1 MMMRRPRRRLRD
13 QSINRLIPNMCTVL
27 ALCAGLTAIRFAVDQ
42 RWDAA
47 VIAMVA
53 AGIFDGLDGRIAR
66 LLGGSTK
73 FGAELDS
80 LSDVIS
86 FGVAPAVTLYLW
98 SLKGAST
105 LGWTVAL
112 IFAVCCAL
120 RLARFN
126 SKLDEVDP
134 MPWAGQFFTGVPA
147 PAGAGLAILPI
158 MLSFELGDAVFRHPA
173 VVAPVMLAVAGLMVS
188 RLPINSFK
196 KVKVPHH
203 LIVPM
208 LLGVGILAGLLVS
221 ATWITLILIGI
232 AYIINIPLSIRTHAR
247 LKRSHE
253 EQLAAQAA
261 AAPAA
266 PPPLAP
272 PESKP

>member
-1 MMMRRPRRRLRD
+1 MMMRRPRRRFRE
-13 QSINRLIPNMCTVL
+13 QSINRLIPNMFTIL
-27 ALCAGLTAIRFAVDQ
+27 ALCAGLTAIRYAVDE

-66 LLGGSTK
+66 LLGGSTR

-98 SLKGAST
+98 SLKGAAT

-112 IFAVCCAL
+112 LFAVCCAL

-126 SKLDEVDP
+126 AKLDETDP

-147 PAGAGLAILPI
+147 PAGAGLAVMPI
-158 MLSFELGDAVFRHPA
+158 MFSFELGDTVFRHPA

-188 RLPINSFK
+188 RLPIYSFK
-196 KVKVPHH
+196 RVKVPHH
-203 LIVPM
+203 LIVPT
-208 LLGVGILAGLLVS
+208 LLAVGVLAGLLIS
-221 ATWITLILIGI
+221 ATWVTLILIGL
-232 AYIINIPLSIRTHAR
+232 AYIANIPLSIRSHAR
-247 LKRSHE
+247 LKRAYE
-253 EQLAAQAA
+253 AQLAR
-261 AAPAA
+261 PAA
-266 PPPLAP
+266 SEPAQPPATPDP
-272 PESKP
+272 TP

>member
-1 MMMRRPRRRLRD
+1 MMRRPRRRLRE
-13 QSINRLIPNMCTVL
+13 QSINRLIPNMFTIL
-27 ALCAGLTAIRFAVDQ
+27 ALCAGLTAIRFAVDEK
-42 RWDAA
+42 WDAA
-47 VIAMVA
+47 VIALVA

-98 SLKGAST
+98 SLQGASN

-112 IFAVCCAL
+112 LFAVCCAL

-126 SKLDEVDP
+126 TKLDEVDP

-147 PAGAGLAILPI
+147 PAGAGLALLPI
-158 MLSFELGDAVFRHPA
+158 MMSFELGDTVFRHPA
-173 VVAPVMLAVAGLMVS
+173 LVAPVMLAVAGLMVS
-188 RLPINSFK
+188 KLPIYSFK

-203 LIVPM
+203 LIVPT
-208 LLGVGILAGLLVS
+208 LLAVGVLAGLLIS
-221 ATWITLILIGI
+221 ATWITLIVIGL
-232 AYIINIPLSIRTHAR
+232 AYVANIPLSIRAHAR
-247 LKRSHE
+247 LKREHE
-253 EQLAAQAA
+253 AQLAAAA
-261 AAPAA
+261 AVPE
-266 PPPLAP
+266 PMQPLAP

>member
-1 MMMRRPRRRLRD
+1 MMIRRPRRRLRE
-13 QSINRLIPNMCTVL
+13 QSINRLIPNMFTIL
-27 ALCAGLTAIRFAVDQ
+27 ALCAGLTGIRFAVDE

-47 VIAMVA
+47 VIALVA

-66 LLGGSTK
+66 LLGGSSK

-98 SLKGAST
+98 SLTGAST

-112 IFAVCCAL
+112 LFAVCCAL

-126 SKLDEVDP
+126 SKLDEPDP
-134 MPWAGQFFTGVPA
+134 LPWAGQFFTGVPA
-147 PAGAGLAILPI
+147 PAGAGLALMPI
-158 MLSFELGDAVFRHPA
+158 MLSFELGDTVFRHPA
-173 VVAPVMLAVAGLMVS
+173 VVAPVMLVVAGLMVS
-188 RLPINSFK
+188 KLPIYSFK

-203 LIVPM
+203 LIVPT
-208 LLGVGILAGLLVS
+208 LLAVGVLAGLLVS

-232 AYIINIPLSIRTHAR
+232 AYVANIPLSIRAHAR
-247 LKRSHE
+247 MRRAHE
-253 EQLAAQAA
+253 AQMAA
-261 AAPAA
+261 AGSPE
-266 PPPLAP
+266 PMQPLAP

>member
-1 MMMRRPRRRLRD
+1 MMMRRPRRRLRE
-13 QSINRLIPNMCTVL
+13 QSINRLIPNMFTVL

-42 RWDAA
+42 RWENA
-47 VIAMVA
+47 VIALVA

-126 SKLDEVDP
+126 TKLDDVDP

-147 PAGAGLAILPI
+147 PAGAGLAVLPI
-158 MLSFELGDAVFRHPA
+158 
-173 VVAPVMLAVAGLMVS
+173 MLAVAGLMVS
-188 RLPINSFK
+188 RLPIYSFK

-203 LIVPM
+203 LIVPT
-208 LLGVGILAGLLVS
+208 LLAVGILAGLLIS
-221 ATWITLILIGI
+221 ATWMTLILIGV
-232 AYIINIPLSIRTHAR
+232 AYIVNIPISIRSHAR
-247 LKRSHE
+247 LRRAHE
-253 EQLAAQAA
+253 EQLAK
-261 AAPAA
+261 AAPAEPIQSLS
-266 PPPLAP
+266 PPSEP
-272 PESKP
+272 S

>member
-1 MMMRRPRRRLRD
+1 MMMRRPRRRLRE
-13 QSINRLIPNMCTVL
+13 QSINRLIPNMFTIL
-27 ALCAGLTAIRFAVDQ
+27 ALCAGLTAIRFAVDEK
-42 RWDAA
+42 WDAA
-47 VIAMVA
+47 VIALVA

-98 SLKGAST
+98 SLTGASN

-112 IFAVCCAL
+112 LFAVCCAL

-126 SKLDEVDP
+126 TKLDEVDP

-147 PAGAGLAILPI
+147 PAGAGLALLPI
-158 MLSFELGDAVFRHPA
+158 MLSFELGDTVFRHPA

-188 RLPINSFK
+188 RLPIYSFK

-203 LIVPM
+203 LIVPT
-208 LLGVGILAGLLVS
+208 LLAVGVLAGLLIS
-221 ATWITLILIGI
+221 ATWITLILIGL
-232 AYIINIPLSIRTHAR
+232 AYIVNIPLSIRAHAR
-247 LKRSHE
+247 LKRAYE
-253 EQLAAQAA
+253 QQLAAAA
-261 AAPAA
+261 VAEPA
-266 PPPLAP
+266 PPVAP
-272 PESKP
+272 PDSKP

>member
-1 MMMRRPRRRLRD
+1 MMMRRPRRRLRE
-13 QSINRLIPNMCTVL
+13 QSINRLIPNMFTVL

-42 RWDAA
+42 RWENA
-47 VIAMVA
+47 VIALVA
-53 AGIFDGLDGRIAR
+53 AGVFDGLDGRIAR

-126 SKLDEVDP
+126 TKLDEIDP

-147 PAGAGLAILPI
+147 PAGAGLAVLPI
-158 MLSFELGDAVFRHPA
+158 MLSFELGDTVVRHPA

-188 RLPINSFK
+188 RLPIYSFK
-196 KVKVPHH
+196 RVKVPHH
-203 LIVPM
+203 LIVPT
-208 LLGVGILAGLLVS
+208 LLAVGVLAGLLIS
-221 ATWITLILIGI
+221 ATWITLIMIGV
-232 AYIINIPLSIRTHAR
+232 AYIVNIPLSIRSHAR
-247 LKRSHE
+247 LKRAHE
-253 EQLAAQAA
+253 EQLAK
-261 AAPAA
+261 AA
-266 PPPLAP
+266 PPEPVQSLAP
-272 PESKP
+272 PLEPS

>member
-53 AGIFDGLDGRIAR
+53 AGIFDGLDGRVAR

-134 MPWAGQFFTGVPA
+134 VPWAGQFFTGVPA
-147 PAGAGLAILPI
+147 PAGAGLAIMPI
-158 MLSFELGDAVFRHPA
+158 MLSFELGDTVFRHPA

-188 RLPINSFK
+188 RLPIYSFK
-196 KVKVPHH
+196 KIKVPHH

-208 LLGVGILAGLLVS
+208 LLGVGVLAGLLIS
-221 ATWITLILIGI
+221 ATWVTLIIIGI
-232 AYIINIPLSIRTHAR
+232 AYIANIPLSIRMQAR
-247 LKRSHE
+247 LKRAHE

-261 AAPAA
+261 APPA
-266 PPPLAP
+266 PPLAP
-272 PESKP
+272 PETKP

>member
-1 MMMRRPRRRLRD
+1 MMMRRPRRRLRE
-13 QSINRLIPNMCTVL
+13 QSINRLIPNMFTIL
-27 ALCAGLTAIRFAVDQ
+27 ALCAGLTAIRFAVDEK
-42 RWDAA
+42 WDAA
-47 VIAMVA
+47 VIALVA

-98 SLKGAST
+98 SLKGASN

-112 IFAVCCAL
+112 LFAVCCAL

-126 SKLDEVDP
+126 TKLDEVDP

-147 PAGAGLAILPI
+147 PAGAGLALLPI
-158 MLSFELGDAVFRHPA
+158 MLSFELGDTVFRHPA
-173 VVAPVMLAVAGLMVS
+173 LVAPVMLVVAGLMVS
-188 RLPINSFK
+188 KLPIYSFK
-196 KVKVPHH
+196 KVRVPHH
-203 LIVPM
+203 LIVAT
-208 LLGVGILAGLLVS
+208 LLAVGVLAGLLIS
-221 ATWITLILIGI
+221 ATWITLILIGL
-232 AYIINIPLSIRTHAR
+232 AYIANIPLSIRAHFR
-247 LKRSHE
+247 LKRAHE
-253 EQLAAQAA
+253 AQLATAA
-261 AAPAA
+261 AAEPM
-266 PPPLAP
+266 PPLAP

>member
-1 MMMRRPRRRLRD
+1 MMMRRPRRRLRE
-13 QSINRLIPNMCTVL
+13 QSINRLIPNMFTIL

-47 VIAMVA
+47 VIALVA

-98 SLKGAST
+98 SLKEVAT

-112 IFAVCCAL
+112 VFAVCCAL

-126 SKLDEVDP
+126 ARLNEVDP

-147 PAGAGLAILPI
+147 PAGAGLVLLP
-158 MLSFELGDAVFRHPA
+158 MMVSFELGDAVFRHPA
-173 VVAPVMLAVAGLMVS
+173 MVAPLMIAVAGLMVS
-188 RLPINSFK
+188 RLPIYSFK

-208 LLGVGILAGLLVS
+208 LLGVGVLAGLLIS
-221 ATWITLILIGI
+221 ATWVTLILIGL
-232 AYIINIPLSIRTHAR
+232 AYIANIPLGIRAHAR
-247 LKRSHE
+247 LKRAHE
-253 EQLAAQAA
+253 AQLAAAA
-261 AAPAA
+261 ETVPQ
-266 PPPLAP
+266 PPLAA
-272 PESKP
+272 PEAEA

>member
-1 MMMRRPRRRLRD
+1 MHGTRPLPRLLAAL
-13 QSINRLIPNMCTVL
+13 SVYL

-42 RWDAA
+42 RWEQA
-47 VIAMVA
+47 VIALVA
-53 AGIFDGLDGRIAR
+53 ASIFDGLDGRIAR

-98 SLKGAST
+98 SLKGVST

-126 SKLDEVDP
+126 SKLEEIDP

-147 PAGAGLAILPI
+147 PAGAGLAVLPI
-158 MLSFELGDAVFRHPA
+158 MLSFELGDTVFRHPA

-188 RLPINSFK
+188 RLPIFSFK

-203 LIVPM
+203 LIVPT
-208 LLGVGILAGLLVS
+208 LLAVGVLAGLLISV
-221 ATWITLILIGI
+221 TWVTLIVIGI
-232 AYIINIPLSIRTHAR
+232 AYVANIPLSIRAHAR
-247 LKRSHE
+247 LKRAYQ
-253 EQLAAQAA
+253 EQLARAA
-261 AAPAA
+261 AAEPVQ
-266 PPPLAP
+266 PLAP
-272 PESKP
+272 PESTL

>member
-1 MMMRRPRRRLRD
+1 MMIRRPRRRLRE
-13 QSINRLIPNMCTVL
+13 QSINRLIPNMFTIL
-27 ALCAGLTAIRFAVDQ
+27 ALCAGLTGIRFAVDE

-47 VIAMVA
+47 VIALVA

-66 LLGGSTK
+66 LLGGSSK

-98 SLKGAST
+98 SLTGAAT

-112 IFAVCCAL
+112 LFAVCCAL

-126 SKLDEVDP
+126 SKLDEPDP

-147 PAGAGLAILPI
+147 PAGAGLALMPI
-158 MLSFELGDAVFRHPA
+158 MLSFELGDTVFRHPA
-173 VVAPVMLAVAGLMVS
+173 VVAPVMLVVAGLMVS
-188 RLPINSFK
+188 KLPIYSFK
-196 KVKVPHH
+196 KIRVPQH
-203 LIVPM
+203 LIVPT
-208 LLGVGILAGLLVS
+208 LLAVGVLAGLLIS

-232 AYIINIPLSIRTHAR
+232 AYVANIPLSIRAHVRMRRA
-247 LKRSHE
+247 HE
-253 EQLAAQAA
+253 AQMAA
-261 AAPAA
+261 AGAPE
-266 PPPLAP
+266 PMQPLAP

>member
-1 MMMRRPRRRLRD
+1 MMIRRPRRRLRE
-13 QSINRLIPNMCTVL
+13 QSINRLIPNMFTIL
-27 ALCAGLTAIRFAVDQ
+27 ALCAGLTGIRFAVDE

-47 VIAMVA
+47 VIALVA

-66 LLGGSTK
+66 LLGGSSK

-98 SLKGAST
+98 SLTGAAT

-112 IFAVCCAL
+112 LFAVCCAL

-126 SKLDEVDP
+126 SKLDEPDP

-147 PAGAGLAILPI
+147 PAGAGLALMPI
-158 MLSFELGDAVFRHPA
+158 MLSFELGDTVFRHPA
-173 VVAPVMLAVAGLMVS
+173 VVAPVMLVVAGLMVS
-188 RLPINSFK
+188 KLPIYSFK
-196 KVKVPHH
+196 RIRVPHH
-203 LIVPM
+203 LIVPT
-208 LLGVGILAGLLVS
+208 LLAVGVLAGLLIS

-232 AYIINIPLSIRTHAR
+232 AYVANIPLSIRAHMRMRRA
-247 LKRSHE
+247 HD
-253 EQLAAQAA
+253 AQMAA
-261 AAPAA
+261 AGAPE
-266 PPPLAP
+266 PMQPLAP